1 MGNNKKKILDTKT
14 LLKMKIDLEK
24 IYSSKEKV
32 FEDVQKQTK
41 LVEILNIEN
50 IAHIFEIYEKI
61 TNYAFLKSYI
71 TKNKYSDI
79 WKELGVYKQIRYN
92 MIKTYEYIENLVDLQ
107 NSNENNDYLKE
118 NANEKLNIL
127 KKILKSRVYIDY
139 NKTFEKNKLYVTT
152 KEKEELNIYR
162 YNLIRYL
169 EKLKLE
175 NRDYDIKEDTE
186 NIYLNTFKI
195 WAKISKKIKN
205 DELYTKEINTIL
217 KAVGNNLKKLKDE
230 YVKLKNIEKDND
242 NIEEK
247 EINIFEILEEMF
259 RIYGRERKTEILKN
273 SRQNDRRKKNIL
285 C

>member
-1 MGNNKKKILDTKT
+1 MEESMGNNKEKILNTKT
-14 LLKMKIDLEK
+14 LLEMRIDLEN
-24 IYSSKEKV
+24 IYESKEKV

-41 LVEILNIEN
+41 LVENLNIEN

-92 MIKTYEYIENLVDLQ
+92 MIKTYEYIENLVDLR
-107 NSNENNDYLKE
+107 NNDENNNYFKE

-127 KKILKSRVYIDY
+127 EKILKSRVYIDY
-139 NKTFEKNKLYVTT
+139 NKTFGKDKLYVTA

-162 YNLIRYL
+162 YNLIKYL

-205 DELYTKEINTIL
+205 DELYTEETNTIL
-217 KAVGNNLKKLKDE
+217 KAVGSNLQELKDE
-230 YVKLKNIEKDND
+230 YVKLKNIEKNNK

-259 RIYGRERKTEILKN
+259 RIYGKGRKTKMF
-273 SRQNDRRKKNIL
+273 
-285 C
+285 

>member
-1 MGNNKKKILDTKT
+1 MENNKKKILDLKT
-14 LLKMKIDLEK
+14 LLKMRIDLENV
-24 IYSSKEKV
+24 YESKEKV
-32 FEDVQKQTK
+32 VEDVQKQTK
-41 LVEILNIEN
+41 LVENLNIEN

-79 WKELGVYKQIRYN
+79 WKELGVYKQISYN
-92 MIKTYEYIENLVDLQ
+92 MIKTYEYIENLVDLR
-107 NSNENNDYLKE
+107 NNNENNDYFKE
-118 NANEKLNIL
+118 NANEKLDIL
-127 KKILKSRVYIDY
+127 EKILRSRVYIDY
-139 NKTFEKNKLYVTT
+139 NKNFGKDKLYVTT

-175 NRDYDIKEDTE
+175 NRDYDIKEDIE

-195 WAKISKKIKN
+195 WAKISKKNKN
-205 DELYTKEINTIL
+205 DELYTKEINAIL

-230 YVKLKNIEKDND
+230 YVKLKNVEKNNK

-247 EINIFEILEEMF
+247 EINIFEVLEEMF
-259 RIYGRERKTEILKN
+259 RIYGEGRKTEIFEN
-273 SRQNDRRKKNIL
+273 SR
-285 C
+285 

>member
-1 MGNNKKKILDTKT
+1 MKQNIGNNKEKILNTKT
-14 LLKMKIDLEK
+14 LLKMRIDLEN
-24 IYSSKEKV
+24 IYSGKEKL

-41 LVEILNIEN
+41 LVENLNIEN

-61 TNYAFLKSYI
+61 ANYVFLKSYI

-92 MIKTYEYIENLVDLQ
+92 MIKTYEYIENFVDLR
-107 NSNENNDYLKE
+107 NNDKNNNYFKE
-118 NANEKLNIL
+118 NANEKLDIL
-127 KKILKSRVYIDY
+127 EKILNSRVYIDY
-139 NKTFEKNKLYVTT
+139 NKNFGKDKLYVTA

-175 NRDYDIKEDTE
+175 NRDYDIREDKE

-205 DELYTKEINTIL
+205 DVLYTEEINTIL
-217 KAVGNNLKKLKDE
+217 KAVGNNLKILKDE
-230 YVKLKNIEKDND
+230 YVKLKDIEKNNK

-247 EINIFEILEEMF
+247 EINIFEVLEEMF

-273 SRQNDRRKKNIL
+273 SR
-285 C
+285 

>member
-1 MGNNKKKILDTKT
+1 MEENIVNNKGKILNTKT
-14 LLKMKIDLEK
+14 FLKMKIDLKK

-41 LVEILNIEN
+41 LVENLNIEN

-71 TKNKYSDI
+71 TRNKYSDI
-79 WKELGVYKQIRYN
+79 WKELGVYKQIRHN

-127 KKILKSRVYIDY
+127 EKILKSRVYIDY
-139 NKTFEKNKLYVTT
+139 NKTFGKNKLYVTV

-162 YNLIRYL
+162 YNLIKYL

-175 NRDYDIKEDTE
+175 NKDYNIKEDTE

-195 WAKISKKIKN
+195 WEKISKKIKN
-205 DELYTKEINTIL
+205 DELYTKETNTIL

-259 RIYGRERKTEILKN
+259 RFYGRERKAEILKN
-273 SRQNDRRKKNIL
+273 SR
-285 C
+285 

>member
-1 MGNNKKKILDTKT
+1 MKESMGNNKEKILDIKT

-24 IYSSKEKV
+24 IYTSKEEV
-32 FEDVQKQTK
+32 FEDVEKQTK
-41 LVEILNIEN
+41 LVENLNIEN

-61 TNYAFLKSYI
+61 TNYVFLKSYI

-92 MIKTYEYIENLVDLQ
+92 MIKTYEYIENFVDLR
-107 NSNENNDYLKE
+107 NNDENNDYFKE
-118 NANEKLNIL
+118 NGNKKLDIL
-127 KKILKSRVYIDY
+127 EKILKSRVYIDY
-139 NKTFEKNKLYVTT
+139 NKNFGKDKLYVTS

-162 YNLIRYL
+162 YNLIKYL

-195 WAKISKKIKN
+195 WAKISRKIKN
-205 DELYTKEINTIL
+205 DELYSDETNTIL
-217 KAVGNNLKKLKDE
+217 KAVGSNLKELKDE
-230 YVKLKNIEKDND
+230 YIKLKNIEKDND

-259 RIYGRERKTEILKN
+259 RIYGEGRKTKIFEN
-273 SRQNDRRKKNIL
+273 SR
-285 C
+285 

>member
-1 MGNNKKKILDTKT
+1 MKENIGNNKQQTLNTKT
-14 LLKMKIDLEK
+14 LLKMRIDLEN
-24 IYSSKEKV
+24 IYESKDEIFK
-32 FEDVQKQTK
+32 DVEKQTK
-41 LVEILNIEN
+41 LVENLNIGDV
-50 IAHIFEIYEKI
+50 AQVFEIYEKI
-61 TNYAFLKSYI
+61 TNYVFLKSYI

-92 MIKTYEYIENLVDLQ
+92 MIKTYEYIENLVELR
-107 NSNENNDYLKE
+107 NNDKNNNYFKE
-118 NANEKLNIL
+118 NGNEKLDIL
-127 KKILKSRVYIDY
+127 EKILKSRVYIDY
-139 NKTFEKNKLYVTT
+139 NKNFGKDKLYVTA

-162 YNLIRYL
+162 YNLIKYL

-175 NRDYDIKEDTE
+175 NRDYDIKEDTV

-205 DELYTKEINTIL
+205 DTLYTEETNIIL
-217 KAVGNNLKKLKDE
+217 KAVGSNLKELKDE
-230 YVKLKNIEKDND
+230 YVSLKTIEKDNK

-273 SRQNDRRKKNIL
+273 SR
-285 C
+285 

>member
-1 MGNNKKKILDTKT
+1 MKQNIGNNKEKILNTKT
-14 LLKMKIDLEK
+14 LLKMRIDLEN
-24 IYSSKEKV
+24 IYSGKEKV

-41 LVEILNIEN
+41 LVENLNIEN

-61 TNYAFLKSYI
+61 ANYVFLKSYI

-79 WKELGVYKQIRYN
+79 WKELGVYKQIHYN
-92 MIKTYEYIENLVDLQ
+92 MIKTYEYIENFVDLR
-107 NSNENNDYLKE
+107 NSNENNYYLKE
-118 NANEKLNIL
+118 NENKKLDIL
-127 KKILKSRVYIDY
+127 EKILKSRMYIDY
-139 NKTFEKNKLYVTT
+139 NKNFGKDKLYVTA

-162 YNLIRYL
+162 YNLIKYL

-175 NRDYDIKEDTE
+175 NRDYDIKEDKE

-205 DELYTKEINTIL
+205 DELYTEETNTIL
-217 KAVGNNLKKLKDE
+217 KAVGSNLQELKDE
-230 YVKLKNIEKDND
+230 YVKLKNIEKNNK

-259 RIYGRERKTEILKN
+259 RIYGKGRKTKMF
-273 SRQNDRRKKNIL
+273 
-285 C
+285 

>member
-1 MGNNKKKILDTKT
+1 MKETIGNNKQKILNTKT
-14 LLKMKIDLEK
+14 LLEMRIDLEN
-24 IYSSKEKV
+24 IYESKEEV
-32 FEDVQKQTK
+32 VEDVQKQTK
-41 LVEILNIEN
+41 LVENLKIEDVEQV
-50 IAHIFEIYEKI
+50 FGIYEKI

-79 WKELGVYKQIRYN
+79 WKEIGVYNQIRYN
-92 MIKTYEYIENLVDLQ
+92 MVKTYEYIENIVD
-107 NSNENNDYLKE
+107 LKE
-118 NANEKLNIL
+118 NANEKLDIL
-127 KKILKSRVYIDY
+127 EKILKSRVYIDY
-139 NKTFEKNKLYVTT
+139 NKTFGKHKLHVTA

-169 EKLKLE
+169 EKLKVE

-186 NIYLNTFKI
+186 NIYFNTFKI

-205 DELYTKEINTIL
+205 DILYTKETNTIL

-230 YVKLKNIEKDND
+230 YVKLKNTEKDNK

-247 EINIFEILEEMF
+247 EINIFEVLEEMF

-273 SRQNDRRKKNIL
+273 SR
-285 C
+285 